1 MRAHIKMLLKNTTI
15 IAVGNFA
22 TKFLSLLL
30 VPLHTMWVST
40 DEYGEYDLLNSVAS
54 FIIPLITV
62 LLDQAILRFALRD
75 RARATSYLMNSLVI
89 VALNILI
96 SNAILLLA
104 FRDRP
109 YMASFV
115 VFLDF
120 YTIYQ
125 CCSEYLRGM
134 NKLIKYAAI
143 NILVAILCVVLNVIF
158 VNSNGMAV
166 NGILLASGLSYLF
179 GALAALVGEKIS
191 LNNLKVNLKTQK
203 EMLKYSVAL
212 IPNSLGWWVTNVSD
226 RLVINWAMGNFDNGI
241 YAVAC
246 KVPTVITL
254 FYSVFNLAWQQTIF
268 TLKKSKDRIS
278 MYHMI
283 YHRLIRILFIA
294 ATLVLMGTILVFKFM
309 VPAEYSPGY
318 LYVPI
323 LLCGVVFL
331 SLSQFLTGILLAD
344 MDSKTVGKSML
355 IAAAV
360 NLAINLSLIWTT
372 GLFAASIS
380 TLVAYVLL
388 FCIRFWKLRKYF
400 KVKKIVKEIL
410 LGLALFC
417 IVSVIYYI
425 VGGNV
430 L

>member
-1 MRAHIKMLLKNTTI
+1 
-15 IAVGNFA
+15 
-22 TKFLSLLL
+22 
-30 VPLHTMWVST
+30 
-40 DEYGEYDLLNSVAS
+40 
-54 FIIPLITV
+54 
-62 LLDQAILRFALRD
+62 
-75 RARATSYLMNSLVI
+75 
-89 VALNILI
+89 
-96 SNAILLLA
+96 
-104 FRDRP
+104 
-109 YMASFV
+109 
-115 VFLDF
+115 
-120 YTIYQ
+120 
-125 CCSEYLRGM
+125 
-134 NKLIKYAAI
+134 
-143 NILVAILCVVLNVIF
+143 
-158 VNSNGMAV
+158 
-166 NGILLASGLSYLF
+166 
-179 GALAALVGEKIS
+179 
-191 LNNLKVNLKTQK
+191 
-203 EMLKYSVAL
+203 
-212 IPNSLGWWVTNVSD
+212 
-226 RLVINWAMGNFDNGI
+226 
-241 YAVAC
+241 
-246 KVPTVITL
+246 
-254 FYSVFNLAWQQTIF
+254 
-268 TLKKSKDRIS
+268 

-283 YHRLIRILFIA
+283 YHRLIRILFVA

-417 IVSVIYYI
+417 IASAIYYI
-425 VGGNV
+425 VGGS
-430 L
+430 LL